1 MNPDTLDRWKEE
13 CKFSFLEFEVL
24 KVVSDQRATLSQIA
38 DDIYANRADGGPLGA
53 EGCVYTYISEVNR
66 KLEDRAHIKLFSMYG
81 LVLDPG
87 LDHKGIIIP

>member
-1 MNPDTLDRWKEE
+1 MNPGTLERWKEE
-13 CKFSFLEFEVL
+13 CKFSFLEFAVL
-24 KVVSDQRATLSQIA
+24 KVVADRLAPLSVIA

-53 EGCVYTYISEVNR
+53 NGCVYTYINEVNR
-66 KLEDRAHIKLFSMYG
+66 KLEGRARIKRFSMYG